1 MALFQFLVQKLGL
14 PILAYFAITKG
25 LEAWKDQK
33 LGKLI
38 VIALVG
44 GFLYYFMESPETVL
58 KATAPIWKYLSTLF
72 N

>member
-14 PILAYFAITKG
+14 PVLAYFAITKA

-33 LGKLI
+33 LGKLVVI
-38 VIALVG
+38 VLVA
-44 GFLYYFMESPETVL
+44 GFLYYFAESPETVL
-58 KATAPIWKYLSTLF
+58 KATAPIWKFVATLF

>member
-33 LGKLI
+33 LGKLF
-38 VIALVG
+38 VIALV
-44 GFLYYFMESPETVL
+44 LYYFIESPETVL

>member
-14 PILAYFAITKG
+14 PILAYFAIAKG
-25 LEAWKDQK
+25 LEAWKNQK
-33 LGKLI
+33 IGKLI

-44 GFLYYFMESPETVL
+44 GFLYYFMENPETVL
-58 KATAPIWKYLSTLF
+58 KATAPIWKFVATLF